1 MTDQHVKGAVSTV
14 KGTVN
19 EGVGKLTGDKK
30 LEAKG
35 KVQKVQGKAQD
46 VLGDVEGRGRLRPI
60 LVLAVGAVIAVV
72 VAGVLTG
79 LLRMGRGP
87 G

>member
-14 KGTVN
+14 KGTAN

-30 LEAKG
+30 LETKG

-46 VLGDVEGRGRLRPI
+46 VLGDVED
-60 LVLAVGAVIAVV
+60 AVRK
-72 VAGVLTG
+72 AGDH
-79 LLRMGRGP
+79 
-87 G
+87 